1 MEMLVQGFQFLRNNL
16 SPEETIIVTSPHDS
30 YFAMQTFVYIYAVE
44 IEPQW
49 CCFTNRCFWLSC
61 TTACLFFAKISKTA
75 DNTKIKNLTT
85 IHSKRRLSRH
95 FLALKFRISL
105 TMLRNSGNEE
115 FCCHKLAFVVRDE
128 K

>member
-1 MEMLVQGFQFLRNNL
+1 MILILQCKRLFVFMLWKSNRSDTVLPIGVFGFVVQPRAFSLQKFG
-16 SPEETIIVTSPHDS
+16 
-30 YFAMQTFVYIYAVE
+30 
-44 IEPQW
+44 
-49 CCFTNRCFWLSC
+49 
-61 TTACLFFAKISKTA
+61 KTA

-85 IHSKRRLSRH
+85 IHSKRRLRRH

>member
-1 MEMLVQGFQFLRNNL
+1 MLWKSNRSDTVLPIGVFGFVVQPRAFSLQKFG
-16 SPEETIIVTSPHDS
+16 
-30 YFAMQTFVYIYAVE
+30 
-44 IEPQW
+44 
-49 CCFTNRCFWLSC
+49 
-61 TTACLFFAKISKTA
+61 KTA

-85 IHSKRRLSRH
+85 IHSKRRLRRH